1 MERTMKRFNQLEYL
15 TDCTNLNTN
24 HGNVR
29 NTERGFMSFLSDALS
44 IIDTN
49 AQGREKGLSVV
60 ELGIG
65 GGGSHENWSNYLTN
79 DCTVYG
85 VDLFSKDH
93 YLNYKNKIPIA
104 QDYYLH
110 AFDRLCNDQDQSY
123 RMLITDR
130 GRPGAPCKIW
140 HGVDAY
146 SQQAIDLVVNHN
158 KLLADFVLDDADTH
172 YNTDSMDCW
181 KNAIAETGALFSSTI
196 LGNGTSQAMA
206 LHNDPT
212 WVAEQYQILAQAG
225 YIVFDLAE
233 YKRDIITI
241 GDPLH
246 YMVMY
251 AKDYNLF
258 EELLIKYQHNIVDG
272 EHNWR
277 N

>member
-1 MERTMKRFNQLEYL
+1 MKRFNQLEYL
-15 TDCTNLNTN
+15 THCTDLDNNISN
-24 HGNVR
+24 ER
-29 NTERGFMSFLSDALS
+29 NTERGLITFLSDALS

-49 AQGREKGLSVV
+49 TQDREKGLSVV

-65 GGGSHENWSNYLTN
+65 GGGSHDNWSNHLTN

-85 VDLFSKDH
+85 IETSTTDH
-93 YLNYKNKIPIA
+93 YLNYKNEIPIA
-104 QDYYLH
+104 RKYYLEN
-110 AFDRLCNDQDQSY
+110 FDRLCNDQDLST
-123 RMLITDR
+123 RMLIDKR
-130 GRPGAPCKIW
+130 SADVAPCKIW

-146 SQQAIDLVVNHN
+146 SHQAVDLVVGHN
-158 KLLADFVLDDADTH
+158 ESLVDFLVDDADTH
-172 YNTDSMDCW
+172 YNVESLDHW
-181 KNAIAETGALFSSTI
+181 KNAITDTGAVFSATI
-196 LGNGTSQAMA
+196 LGNGTIEAER

-212 WVAEQYQILAQAG
+212 WVAEQYQLLANAG

-241 GDPLH
+241 GHPMH

-272 EHNWR
+272 ENNWR

>member
-1 MERTMKRFNQLEYL
+1 MKRFNQLEYL
-15 TDCTNLNTN
+15 TDCTNLDKNISN
-24 HGNVR
+24 ER

-49 AQGREKGLSVV
+49 TQDREKGLSVV

-65 GGGSHENWSNYLTN
+65 GGGSHENWSNHLSN

-93 YLNYKNKIPIA
+93 YLNYKNEIPFA
-104 QDYYLH
+104 QFYYLH
-110 AFDRLCNDQDQSY
+110 NFDHLCKSQDDST
-123 RMLITDR
+123 RMLTDDR
-130 GRPGAPCKIW
+130 GTDVAPCKIW

-146 SQQAIDLVVNHN
+146 SHQAVDLVVSHN
-158 KLLADFVLDDADTH
+158 KSLVDFVVDDGDVTSLTAD
-172 YNTDSMDCW
+172 SLDCW
-181 KNAIAETGALFSSTI
+181 KNAIADTGALFSGTI
-196 LGNGTSQAMA
+196 IGNGNSIARA
-206 LHNDPT
+206 LHDDPN
-212 WVAEQYQILAQAG
+212 WVAEQYQLLANAG

-241 GDPLH
+241 EYPMH

-258 EELLIKYQHNIVDG
+258 KELLIKYQHNIVDG

-277 N
+277 K